1 MEVGLFQTQKGAT
14 VKILRSQVAPRHPDM
29 IFYTLYGEKGFRGE
43 RSQGWMGR
51 YDRTDSTV
59 RTRRQPNRM
68 ERRND

>member
-43 RSQGWMGR
+43 RPPGRMGR
-51 YDRTDSTV
+51 NDGSDSTA
-59 RTRRQPNRM
+59 RMRRH
-68 ERRND
+68 